1 MPVEPTVTAKLEEL
15 EKNLHRREVRG
26 SRTTV
31 DQLLADDFIEIGRS
45 GRIYDKAQVLAS
57 LAAESGVLAVET
69 DKFEFRE
76 LTDSIVLLTYFSRT
90 TDETNSRASLRSSIW
105 QKIGSRWQ
113 MRFHQ
118 GTPTDVPWIETAQ

>member
-1 MPVEPTVTAKLEEL
+1 
-15 EKNLHRREVRG
+15 
-26 SRTTV
+26 V